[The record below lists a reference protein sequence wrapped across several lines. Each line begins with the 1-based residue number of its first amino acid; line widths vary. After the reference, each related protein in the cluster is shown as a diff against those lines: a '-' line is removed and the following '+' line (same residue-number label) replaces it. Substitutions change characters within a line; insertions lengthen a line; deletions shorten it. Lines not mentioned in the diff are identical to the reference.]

1 MYIYM
6 GMFFNSQQDVP
17 DFGSIAMYYVGTKD
31 LGYVEEGHKRF
42 RKYTFQST
50 DLNKLS
56 LITNAIDGSEAFAVD
71 TGTTYV
77 LYDGEWSIKSS
88 ELTPTKMAEILGDIT
103 SIDYQVV
110 TVLPTT
116 GIKGTIYL
124 VNHSH
129 GENDIYDEY
138 IWINGAYEKIG
149 NTDVDLRNY
158 IPVVTGANNKV
169 PKFNSEGKLTSSGF
183 ELNKTVPSDAIFT
196 DTTYTTMTGATN
208 NANGTSGLVPAPTAT
223 QQNYYLSGD
232 GTWKNSNPIL
242 YLTLQQA
249 TARNWT
255 TDNKIDLNKI
265 TTRGFYWIPP
275 LPNLPIV
282 NYPANSNITEY
293 NGIYLQVKQFNKGVS
308 YDASDDEL
316 TNGLTSGTQIL
327 QYYVEDI
334 KQIYR
339 RNWIIEDYQN
349 DYFYNNFFQQY
360 GWEKVEFIQK
370 YARTA
375 GQIPKFTSDGDLSS
389 TGFTLGKSVPSNAV
403 FTDTTYNV
411 VTQSTDGL
419 MSSTDK
425 TKLDGITISDYLRK
439 DDIVTLTSA
448 EYEALVTK
456 TAPYYFITDV

>member
-6 GMFFNSQQDVP
+6 GMSFNSQMDVP
-17 DFGSIAMYYVGTKD
+17 DFGSITMNFVGTKE
-31 LGYVEEGHKRF
+31 LGYVEEGYKRF

-50 DLNKLS
+50 DFSKLA

-77 LYDGEWSIKSS
+77 LYNKAWYEKTVGITSRDI
-88 ELTPTKMAEILGDIT
+88 AEILGDIT
-103 SIDYQVV
+103 SIDYQIVS
-110 TVLPTT
+110 TLPIT

-124 VNHSH
+124 VSHNH
-129 GENDIYDEY
+129 GLNDAYDEY
-138 IWINGAYEKIG
+138 IWTNNTYEKIG
-149 NTDVDLRNY
+149 NTDIDLSSY

-232 GTWKNSNPIL
+232 GAWKNSNPIL

-282 NYPANSNITEY
+282 NYPASSNVTEY
-293 NGIYLQVKQFNKGVS
+293 NGIYLQVKQFNEGINFDYDVS
-308 YDASDDEL
+308 NDEID
-316 TNGLTSGTQIL
+316 NKIVSGKQIF
-327 QYYVEDI
+327 QYYFEYI
-334 KQIYR
+334 KQTYERDWLTKIY
-339 RNWIIEDYQN
+339 N
-349 DYFYNNFFQQY
+349 DSFDNNFSR
-360 GWEKVEFIQK
+360 WEKSAEFIQK

-375 GQIPKFTSDGDLSS
+375 GQIPKFTSDGNLQS

-411 VTQSTDGL
+411 VTQNTDGL

-425 TKLDGITISDYLRK
+425 TKLDGITISDYLPK
-439 DDIVTLTSA
+439 SDIVTLTAA
-448 EYEALVTK
+448 EYEALETK

>member
-77 LYDGEWSIKSS
+77 LYDGQWSIKSS
-88 ELTPTKMAEILGDIT
+88 KLTPEKMAEILGDIT

-110 TVLPTT
+110 AVLPTT

-129 GENDIYDEY
+129 GEDDIYDEY
-138 IWINGAYEKIG
+138 IWVNGIYEKIG

-158 IPVVTGANNKV
+158 IQKVLGANNKV
-169 PKFNSEGKLTSSGF
+169 SKFDSNGNLVSTGY
-183 ELNKTVPSDAIFT
+183 ELNKTVPA
-196 DTTYTTMTGATN
+196 
-208 NANGTSGLVPAPTAT
+208 
-223 QQNYYLSGD
+223 
-232 GTWKNSNPIL
+232 
-242 YLTLQQA
+242 
-249 TARNWT
+249 
-255 TDNKIDLNKI
+255 
-265 TTRGFYWIPP
+265 
-275 LPNLPIV
+275 
-282 NYPANSNITEY
+282 
-293 NGIYLQVKQFNKGVS
+293 
-308 YDASDDEL
+308 
-316 TNGLTSGTQIL
+316 
-327 QYYVEDI
+327 
-334 KQIYR
+334 
-339 RNWIIEDYQN
+339 
-349 DYFYNNFFQQY
+349 
-360 GWEKVEFIQK
+360 
-370 YARTA
+370 
-375 GQIPKFTSDGDLSS
+375 
-389 TGFTLGKSVPSNAV
+389 NAV
-403 FTDTTYNV
+403 FTDTTYTLAQSQIDGHQITFTPSTGAATTITTVDTTYNAA
-411 VTQSTDGL
+411 TQSVAGL
-419 MSSTDK
+419 MSASDK

-439 DDIVTLTSA
+439 DDIITLTAA